1 MKAFLLLMAF
11 IVEGLL
17 ILLGIGFDL
26 YTGHLGIRDAFY
38 DSWITSHLHTKR
50 NAVGTL
56 TAVAFAYLSLM
67 TLFIIVHIV
76 YREKGEKIGIMSA
89 LFILGTLA
97 YAFYI
102 FIKGINYL
110 VEFASVH
117 L

>member
-1 MKAFLLLMAF
+1 MKAFILLMAF
-11 IVEGLL
+11 IFEGLL

-26 YTGHLGIRDAFY
+26 YTEHIGIRDAFY
-38 DSWITSHLHTKR
+38 DTWITSHFPTKR
-50 NAVGTL
+50 NALGTL

-67 TLFIIVHIV
+67 TMFIIVHIV
-76 YREKGEKIGIMSA
+76 YREKGEKIKIMSA
-89 LFILGTLA
+89 LFILGTMA

-110 VEFASVH
+110 VEFVLLH